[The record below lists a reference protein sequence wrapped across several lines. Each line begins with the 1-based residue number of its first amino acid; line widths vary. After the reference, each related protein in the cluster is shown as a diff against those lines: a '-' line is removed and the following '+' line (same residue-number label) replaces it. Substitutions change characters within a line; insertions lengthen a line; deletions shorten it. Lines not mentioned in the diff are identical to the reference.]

1 MKTFTSEGGMASRVP
16 TAAVSESGMLKVHA
30 FVSELDPFVTLFG
43 IVGAKE

>member
-1 MKTFTSEGGMASRVP
+1 MASGVP

-30 FVSELDPFVTLFG
+30 FVSELDQLVTVFG

>member
-30 FVSELDPFVTLFG
+30 FVSELYPFFTVFG